1 MAEGKPPEPWV
12 PFYAILQSP
21 IPQLPSIHNKTFA
34 LMDCHKFGHACEM
47 KKTTKQADKVSEP
60 LVSSDSEQLTDE
72 QLELREQALAK
83 AAQKFAKTL
92 ARSAVATRKDLVN
105 QVFSQLSDAAIFNW
119 ADHAKLCVALCDIRT
134 RDGLLRILHDE
145 VELRPQVCDHLAREM
160 ARAGKQWV
168 APLATVFGGI
178 VWLAGFPDQTR
189 TAINQ
194 ALEADPSYSLA
205 QLLDIALR
213 HNVPASIWSASLEA
227 VSFQACLK
235 GAA

>member
-1 MAEGKPPEPWV
+1 
-12 PFYAILQSP
+12 
-21 IPQLPSIHNKTFA
+21 
-34 LMDCHKFGHACEM
+34 M
-47 KKTTKQADKVSEP
+47 KKTTEQAEKVSDP
-60 LVSSDSEQLTDE
+60 IVNSDSEQLTHE
-72 QLELREQALAK
+72 QLELRELALAK

-92 ARSAVATRKDLVN
+92 AKSAIATRKDLVN
-105 QVFSQLSDAAIFNW
+105 QVFGRLSDAAIFNW
-119 ADHAKLCVALCDIRT
+119 TDHAKLCVALCDIRT

-189 TAINQ
+189 TAIDL
-194 ALEADPSYSLA
+194 ALEADSSYSLA

-227 VSFQACLK
+227 VSFQACLQ

>member
-1 MAEGKPPEPWV
+1 
-12 PFYAILQSP
+12 
-21 IPQLPSIHNKTFA
+21 
-34 LMDCHKFGHACEM
+34 M
-47 KKTTKQADKVSEP
+47 KKTSKQADKVSEP
-60 LVSSDSEQLTDE
+60 IVSSDSEQLTDE

-92 ARSAVATRKDLVN
+92 AKSAIATRKDLVN
-105 QVFSQLSDAAIFNW
+105 QVFSRLSDAAIFNW

-145 VELRPQVCDHLAREM
+145 VELRTQVCDHLAREL

-178 VWLAGFPDQTR
+178 LWLAGFADQTR
-189 TAINQ
+189 TAVDQ
-194 ALEADPSYSLA
+194 ALEADSSYSLA

-227 VSFQACLK
+227 VSFQACLQ